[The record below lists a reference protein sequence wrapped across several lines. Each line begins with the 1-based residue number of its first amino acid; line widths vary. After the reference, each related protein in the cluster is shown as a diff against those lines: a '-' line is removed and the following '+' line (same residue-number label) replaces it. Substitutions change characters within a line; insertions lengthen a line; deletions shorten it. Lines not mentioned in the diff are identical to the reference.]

1 MSEEMAAPSGINPR
15 ADWRDPSSYQPLLKL
30 DRVGWAWEWLRR
42 NPEFVAAMP
51 KSSVQVATEPR
62 VVTLLD
68 APLVARWGILFR
80 WAGRRLLESI
90 RLFIRACTRRRARDV
105 G

>member
-90 RLFIRACTRRRARDV
+90 RLLIRTRTRGRACDV
-105 G
+105 E

>member
-1 MSEEMAAPSGINPR
+1 MSEKMAAPSGINPG

-51 KSSVQVATEPR
+51 KSSVQGAMEPR
-62 VVTLLD
+62 VVTLSD
-68 APLVARWGILFR
+68 APLAMRWGVLFCR
-80 WAGRRLLESI
+80 TRRRLLEPI
-90 RLFIRACTRRRARDV
+90 RLLIRACTRRRARNV

>member
-15 ADWRDPSSYQPLLKL
+15 ADWRDPSRYQPLLKL

-51 KSSVQVATEPR
+51 KSSVQGAMEPR
-62 VVTLLD
+62 VVTVSD
-68 APLVARWGILFR
+68 APLAARWGILFCR
-80 WAGRRLLESI
+80 ARRRLLESI
-90 RLFIRACTRRRARDV
+90 RLLIRARTQRRACDV
-105 G
+105 E

>member
-90 RLFIRACTRRRARDV
+90 RLLIRARTRGRACDV
-105 G
+105 E